1 MALNKRE
8 RGLLAVT
15 IIIVMAVVT
24 WALFLPL
31 IHTWQRLGSETY
43 RQQRELAG
51 YQATVAR
58 TPGWQADYNQLRE
71 QLGQKVEHYEQMSDV
86 LKKIEEVGRASGVV
100 IQQRRPL
107 AENDRGVY
115 RELPVQCRVEATMDS
130 LVRFLYS
137 LRTGSG
143 FVSVEQLQIVTQGN
157 NSSVL
162 RCDILIHA
170 LASKSERRA
179 GS

>member
-8 RGLLAVT
+8 QILLAAT
-15 IIIVMAVVT
+15 IGIVVVVVT

-31 IHTWQRLGSETY
+31 IRTWQRLGADIHQ
-43 RQQRELAG
+43 QQRERDG
-51 YQATVAR
+51 FQAAVAR
-58 TPGWQADYNQLRE
+58 MPQWQADYDQLRE

-86 LKKIEEVGRASGVV
+86 LKKIEEVGQAAGVV

-115 RELPVQCRVEATMDS
+115 RELPVQCRIEATTDS

-157 NSSVL
+157 NSSIL

-170 LASKSERRA
+170 LAGKSERR
-179 GS
+179 SS